1 MTTEYSGARGSR
13 RYFVSRKPFVSVTIV
28 TGGGGAPLHPLPSP
42 SQSAQLFAEYKVAGS
57 IVKPENVYTA
67 QTFNFVHMRLWF
79 GGGEFYAYAV
89 DQKSKSTMIDKV
101 HIDLSRYGI
110 PKIDQHKI
118 PIPPAKGP
126 KTVKETEGVAATGGA
141 STIAK
146 TDSTTASKRLLEA
159 PPPSH
164 TKKKKKPQ

>member
-1 MTTEYSGARGSR
+1 
-13 RYFVSRKPFVSVTIV
+13 
-28 TGGGGAPLHPLPSP
+28 LHPLPSP